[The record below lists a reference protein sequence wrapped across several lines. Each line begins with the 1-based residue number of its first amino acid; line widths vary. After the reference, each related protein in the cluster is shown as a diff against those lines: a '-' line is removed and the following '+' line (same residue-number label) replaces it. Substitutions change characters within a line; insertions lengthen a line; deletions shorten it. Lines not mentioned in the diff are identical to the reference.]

1 MDFRG
6 QKYSKED
13 LAKWSTNVIAAL
25 WALKKFGPKL
35 RSSKPVPVGSSTK
48 RTKAVVYPGF
58 TKDLKYLARVVFP
71 SARCKEA
78 MQCYAFALVLLT
90 RTLLSLVVAEVDGYM
105 VKQLINRDLRHI
117 IIGIGYWLLLAVPSS
132 FVNALIKYLQS
143 LIALSLRQRLN
154 THISSLYFSNDA
166 FYKLSH
172 HLAQLPAAEEEAPE
186 SPGPAAGSPKARSAK
201 AAPIQYPP
209 NTEQAVTEGVTQ
221 WAERFADAISS
232 LGKPL
237 VDVVL
242 FTSVLTRILGWRN
255 QVLATIAIWESSEF
269 LGMIRPNFS
278 QQVQDRNN
286 LEARL
291 RGQFTRV
298 VTNSEEIAFYGGEKR
313 ENGILKNQFQQ
324 IVDFTRKTL
333 RRQCL
338 YGTIEDFLTKYVW
351 TCIGMIQVAVPLL
364 KGSSDAG
371 DNAKY
376 FISVRRIMQ
385 RGGDSTERLI
395 QGIKDIGELAGFTKN
410 LMNTIDV
417 LRHLNK
423 PESLPGGNDVCE
435 VTESE
440 NIIVENLPLYT
451 PTNDLLIDSMNLR
464 LARNDRLL
472 ILGPNG
478 CGKST
483 LFRIL
488 CGLWNPRGGKLS
500 KPRERTDMLFLP
512 QRPYMVQ
519 GSLLEQVIYPL
530 TIEQAE
536 LKRRAIHPDS
546 ESLDQL
552 ASKLLGLVFMQSIV
566 EMHGGI
572 HAVKEWNDILSGGE
586 KQRVGLTRVFFHKP
600 KYAILDECNSTL
612 DQDAETAIFDELI
625 KIEGMGLITISHR
638 HTLFKYHSKFLTYDG
653 CGGYTYHETSDAS
666 ALDLMDTK
674 SQEKVKLVT
683 LLMQVCKELG
693 EDWPSSAPRTEE

>member
-1 MDFRG
+1 MELAGRT
-6 QKYSKED
+6 YSKDEVM
-13 LAKWSTNVIAAL
+13 KWSTNIISLV
-25 WALKKFGPKL
+25 WAIRKFGPRLGAKKPPASDT
-35 RSSKPVPVGSSTK
+35 SSKRKTL
-48 RTKAVVYPGF
+48 VYAGF
-58 TKDLKYLARVVFP
+58 VKDLKYLATVVFP
-71 SARCKEA
+71 SVRCKEA
-78 MQCYAFALVLLT
+78 LQCYAFALVLLT
-90 RTLLSLVVAEVDGYM
+90 RTLLSLVVAELDGYM
-105 VKQLINRDLRHI
+105 VKQLINKDLKHI
-117 IIGIGYWLLLAVPSS
+117 IYGISYWLLLAIPSS
-132 FVNALIKYLQS
+132 FVNALIKYLQN
-143 LIALSLRQRLN
+143 LIALSLRQRLSK
-154 THISSLYFSNDA
+154 HISELYFSNDA

-172 HLAQLPAAEEEAPE
+172 HLAQLPSAEEPA
-186 SPGPAAGSPKARSAK
+186 SPGPEAGSPSKKQRG
-201 AAPIQYPP
+201 APIQYPP
-209 NTEQAVTEGVTQ
+209 NTEQAITEGVTQ

-242 FTSVLTRILGWRN
+242 FTSVLTKILGWRN

-269 LGMIRPNFS
+269 LGIIRPNFS
-278 QQVQDRNN
+278 QQVQDRNG

-298 VTNSEEIAFYGGEKR
+298 VTNSEEIAFYSGEKR
-313 ENGILKNQFQQ
+313 EKGILKEHYEA
-324 IVDFTRKTL
+324 IVNFTRKTL
-333 RRQCL
+333 RRQCV
-338 YGTIEDFLTKYVW
+338 YGTVEDFLTKYVW
-351 TCIGMIQVAVPLL
+351 TAIGMVQVAVPLL
-364 KGSSDAG
+364 KGGGEAG

-423 PESLPGGNDVCE
+423 PESLPGGTDVCE

-440 NIIVENLPLYT
+440 DIVVENLPLYT

-464 LARNDRLL
+464 LNRQDRLL

-488 CGLWNPRGGKLS
+488 CGLWNPRGGKLA
-500 KPRERTDMLFLP
+500 KPVERTDMLFLP

-519 GSLLEQVIYPL
+519 GTLLEQVIYPL
-530 TIEQAE
+530 TLAQAE
-536 LKRRAIHPDS
+536 RKRQAIHPNS
-546 ESLDQL
+546 TSLEQL
-552 ASKLLGLVFMQSIV
+552 ASDLLKLVFMQGIV
-566 EMHGGI
+566 EMHGGLQAI
-572 HAVKEWNDILSGGE
+572 KEWNDILSGGE

-612 DQDAETAIFDELI
+612 DQEAETAIFDELV
-625 KIEGMGLITISHR
+625 KIDGMGLITISHR

-653 CGGYTYHETSDAS
+653 CGGYTYHETADETAVGEMGS
-666 ALDLMDTK
+666 K
-674 SQEKVKLVT
+674 SQEKVKLIT

-693 EDWPSSAPRTEE
+693 EDWPAQGPKDAEH